1 MNSKQKKILITITL
15 LVVWITTAPS
25 TTVATPENKKNAT
38 PVVLLQREPLYP
50 TTTTE
55 TMRKVPH
62 FPTTTSTPT
71 IRRPRQ
77 IPRTVNY
84 HPTTTTTTA
93 PISAVEFNIREIICS
108 KPWPCQEA
116 LQVAKCES
124 ELTPGAISKPNRN
137 GTRDWGLMQI
147 NDGAWGKRVFG
158 ERWDRV
164 LDPQTNVDMAWHIY
178 QIYGWQPWTCRP

>member
-1 MNSKQKKILITITL
+1 MNSKQKKILLTITL

-25 TTVATPENKKNAT
+25 TTVATPENKKTET
-38 PVVLLQREPLYP
+38 PAVLLQRERLYL

-55 TMRKVPH
+55 AMRKHPQ
-62 FPTTTSTPT
+62 FPTPQI

-93 PISAVEFNIREIICS
+93 PISAVELSIEKIICA
-108 KPWPCQEA
+108 KPWNCEEA
-116 LQVAKCES
+116 LQVAYCES
-124 ELTPGAISKPNRN
+124 RLNPGAISPTNSN

-147 NDGAWGKRVFG
+147 NDVWRQAFPV
-158 ERWDRV
+158 RWAKV
-164 LDPQTNVDMAWHIY
+164 LDAKTNVDMAWHIY
-178 QIYGWQPWTCRP
+178 QTAGKSWQPWTCRP

>member
-1 MNSKQKKILITITL
+1 MNSKQKKILLTITL

-55 TMRKVPH
+55 TTRKVPH

-93 PISAVEFNIREIICS
+93 PISTVEFNIREIICS
-108 KPWPCQEA
+108 KPWNCDEA